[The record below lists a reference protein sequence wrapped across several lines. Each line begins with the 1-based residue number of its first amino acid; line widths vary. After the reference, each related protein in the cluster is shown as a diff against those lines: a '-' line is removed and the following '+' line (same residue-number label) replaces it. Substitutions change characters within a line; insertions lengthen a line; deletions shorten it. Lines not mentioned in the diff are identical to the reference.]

1 MSKIETLTAYRCSFK
16 YLQRNNPLKEELKDK
31 LKDEMLPEY
40 TFDEF
45 INDFCEFTES
55 LVIGEVSERAILL
68 SKDNVFIRGIEN
80 GTRKWRIAPYAG
92 KHGKPFKII
101 KRSSGKRY
109 DFGSDSAALYEHNIF
124 AYQSDNSIIIIF
136 HRQSGSGCKSV
147 FLEAANK
154 MLREK
159 GIRME
164 MELYLPLLSE
174 SECNIEPTKL
184 QLQYIRTI
192 KSSDV
197 ADNTHKRK
205 RVEIIQDLGLNLESQ
220 ENSKIKNIVH
230 DMKMGRI
237 DPDVAFALI
246 KHNCP
251 NTEVYNDAEIVVRI
265 GKRHKSVKWNEFDTL
280 LGTHDIT
287 SQLYDRVHKKDDF
300 IVVLSELSDEYFYS
314 IKEEE
319 SSDAE

>member
-1 MSKIETLTAYRCSFK
+1 MAKIETLTAYRCSFK

-31 LKDEMLPEY
+31 LKDEKPPEY
-40 TFDEF
+40 SFDEF

-68 SKDNVFIRGIEN
+68 PKENVFIREPEKGVC
-80 GTRKWRIAPYAG
+80 KWRMTPFAG

-101 KRSSGKRY
+101 KRKSGKKY
-109 DFGSDSAALYEHNIF
+109 DFGSDSVALYEHNIF
-124 AYQSDNSIIIIF
+124 AYQSEHSIIVIF

-164 MELYLPLLSE
+164 MELYLPLISE
-174 SECNIEPTKL
+174 SEGNIEPTKL
-184 QLQYIRTI
+184 QLQYVRKI

-197 ADNTHKRK
+197 ADNIHKRK

-220 ENSKIKNIVH
+220 ENSKIKSIIQ
-230 DMKMGRI
+230 DMKIGRI
-237 DPDVAFALI
+237 EPDVAFALI

-251 NTEVYNDAEIVVRI
+251 NAEVYNEAEIVVRI
-265 GKRHKSVKWNEFDTL
+265 GKRHKSVKWNEFDSL
-280 LGTHDIT
+280 FGTHDIT
-287 SQLYDRVHKKDDF
+287 TILHNKFQETGDF
-300 IVVLSELSDEYFYS
+300 IGALSVLSDEYYNS
-314 IKEEE
+314 IIAEENL
-319 SSDAE
+319 DAK